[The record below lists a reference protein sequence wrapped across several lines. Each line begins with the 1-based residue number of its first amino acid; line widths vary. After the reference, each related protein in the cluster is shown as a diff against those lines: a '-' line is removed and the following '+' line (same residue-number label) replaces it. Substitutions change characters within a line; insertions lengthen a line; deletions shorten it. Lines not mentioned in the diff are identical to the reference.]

1 MYAET
6 DGFLRQCLREYKN
19 AKRCPVAIQMIQTL
33 SSIPIVSDHYLILV
47 VIQSGKVLVLVN

>member
-1 MYAET
+1 MYSEI

-33 SSIPIVSDHYLILV
+33 SSIPIVSVLLIASPYSPNMAKIL
-47 VIQSGKVLVLVN
+47 